1 MVNILLPL
9 LNILLYPLNH
19 SLPFYSKKFGI
30 LHQEQ
35 MGTSEALFENSREDE
50 IVDSEVKNIKE
61 DVDEVCNK
69 VNQLELTM
77 NEVEQFYS
85 VANKKHRNTLKAS
98 SLWKDKEKE
107 KQSASFKTRQQDSI
121 CLETDASKRMQALT
135 SEFSEI
141 LSDITQHKWAGPFL
155 QPVDVVGLELD
166 DYYEVIEKPMDI
178 GTIKAKMEA
187 KDGSGYKNVREIC
200 SDVRLVFKNAI
211 KYNDEKDDVHVMAQT
226 LLKRFEEKWLKLL
239 PKVDEEERRQREE
252 EKKAQLDIQLAEE
265 AAHAKKVRELR
276 VELDAVDRN
285 LDQLRDMAFQ
295 KCRKVSVDEKKRLA
309 NALGSLTPEELGHAL
324 EIVSQDYPTF
334 ETSGE
339 EVELGL
345 DHLSHSTLWKL
356 KLFAKE
362 TLLQREKSNASLQRN
377 KNTNVNCN
385 NQNGN
390 TNKRRRSD
398 TEMKTFRK
406 RSRKPSN

>member
-1 MVNILLPL
+1 
-9 LNILLYPLNH
+9 
-19 SLPFYSKKFGI
+19 
-30 LHQEQ
+30 

-69 VNQLELTM
+69 VNQRLNLELTM

-166 DYYEVIEKPMDI
+166 DYYETHEAIIDLEWHYVFLFHTNGEVIEKPMDI

-309 NALGSLTPEELGHAL
+309 NALGRLTPEELGHAL

-345 DHLSHSTLWKL
+345 DNLSHSTLWKL